1 KNLALLSAEDY
12 DYSLYQKKSK
22 GSFGRK
28 SFKRNES
35 TQVTQVGSEI
45 TTGGDLTLVSDDDQ
59 LYQRAS
65 LDSGNDLTLVSGGEI
80 TFEGVKDLKQ
90 ESREK
95 SKSSFTW
102 QSAKGKG
109 KTDETLQQSQLSAQG
124 EIVIQ
129 AVEGLNIDLK
139 QVNRQTVSQTIGAMA
154 KADPNLAWL
163 KEMEQRGDVDWRRV
177 KEV

>member
-1 KNLALLSAEDY
+1 
-12 DYSLYQKKSK
+12 
-22 GSFGRK
+22 
-28 SFKRNES
+28 
-35 TQVTQVGSEI
+35 
-45 TTGGDLTLVSDDDQ
+45 
-59 LYQRAS
+59 
-65 LDSGNDLTLVSGGEI
+65 GEI

-95 SKSSFTW
+95 SKSSFAW
-102 QSAKGKG
+102 QPAKGKG

-177 KEV
+177 KEVIGPAPCLEAPWLCTID